1 MIQAVAVNQP
11 QGFWKCTKRTLYI
24 ASIYFRMVR
33 DYDPSPDTLE
43 EVNRIFEIIDD
54 IRAKDSAAAERL
66 ANLRATVDAIL
77 ARLQKIEQEAAN
89 EIDPTKI
96 NELITNAIAAA
107 FQKHEL
113 EELRNKLEHVDSS
126 PEQIIK
132 RLDRELKELKDEHQA
147 LNTNHETLKKAH
159 VKLANIVG
167 GLKLKFTLLVGGLA
181 LLGGK
186 LFEMISNYVSNL
198 ISK

>member
-1 MIQAVAVNQP
+1 MQESPMPADGQEHDNQQYALVAEIRAYAQ
-11 QGFWKCTKRTLYI
+11 TE
-24 ASIYFRMVR
+24 FRR
-33 DYDPSPDTLE
+33 LRE

-66 ANLRATVDAIL
+66 SNLRATVDAIL
-77 ARLQKIEQEAAN
+77 ARLQKIEQEAAS

-132 RLDRELKELKDEHQA
+132 RLDRELKELKDEHQT

-159 VKLANIVG
+159 VKLASTVG

-186 LFEMISNYVSNL
+186 LFEMISSYVSNL

>member
-1 MIQAVAVNQP
+1 MPADGQENDNQQYALVAEIRAYAQ
-11 QGFWKCTKRTLYI
+11 TE
-24 ASIYFRMVR
+24 FRR
-33 DYDPSPDTLE
+33 LRE

-66 ANLRATVDAIL
+66 SNLRATVDAIL
-77 ARLQKIEQEAAN
+77 TRLQKIEQEAAN
-89 EIDPTKI
+89 ELDPAKLDL
-96 NELITNAIAAA
+96 LITNAIGAA
-107 FQKHEL
+107 FQKHEI

-126 PEQIIK
+126 PEQVIK
-132 RLDRELKELKDEHQA
+132 RLERELKDLTTKHDT
-147 LNTNHETLKKAH
+147 LNTSHDTLKKSH
-159 VKLANIVG
+159 LKLASTVG

-186 LFEMISNYVSNL
+186 LFEMISSYVSNL

>member
-1 MIQAVAVNQP
+1 MPADGQEHDNQQYALVAEIRAYAQ
-11 QGFWKCTKRTLYI
+11 TE
-24 ASIYFRMVR
+24 FRR
-33 DYDPSPDTLE
+33 LRE

-132 RLDRELKELKDEHQA
+132 RLDRELKELKDEHQT

>member
-1 MIQAVAVNQP
+1 MQESQMPADGQENDNQQYALVAEIRAYAQ
-11 QGFWKCTKRTLYI
+11 TE
-24 ASIYFRMVR
+24 FRR
-33 DYDPSPDTLE
+33 LRE

-66 ANLRATVDAIL
+66 SNLRATVDAIL
-77 ARLQKIEQEAAN
+77 TRLQKIEQEAAN
-89 EIDPTKI
+89 ELDPAKLDL
-96 NELITNAIAAA
+96 LITNAIGAA
-107 FQKHEL
+107 FQKHEI

-126 PEQIIK
+126 PEQVIK
-132 RLDRELKELKDEHQA
+132 RLERELKDLTTKHDT
-147 LNTNHETLKKAH
+147 LNTSHDTLKKSH
-159 VKLANIVG
+159 LKLASTVG

-186 LFEMISNYVSNL
+186 LFEMISSYVSNL